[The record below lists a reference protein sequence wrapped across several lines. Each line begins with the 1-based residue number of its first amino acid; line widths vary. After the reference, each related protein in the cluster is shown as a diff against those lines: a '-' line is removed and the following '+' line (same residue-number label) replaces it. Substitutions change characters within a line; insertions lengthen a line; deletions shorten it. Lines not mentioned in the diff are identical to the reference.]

1 MQKFQA
7 FTTTSFAAVGQI
19 AMDHRSGTAF
29 GGRDRSKENGHKTKR
44 TKHKCESKFKVTQIG
59 QIAKITTGSFEH
71 THPVTDEYLTAW
83 CRPDSETI
91 QQIAIM
97 TERGCP
103 PAQIRK
109 ELRLQIPAQMLYSS
123 NRKAGSYGG
132 CRQEESETGLQM
144 QPRIPEGSRLDSGT
158 EVVTEEELEE
168 LAQLSEEQLA
178 LYNRFHGVFQQ
189 FIHQIAEPKHQAD
202 RTWVNGTFMSQWIVA
217 RDTLLGSPG
226 IPDRLTLIAIIL
238 KLNYNMDTVSEEL
251 ADHLMRL
258 VQEIEHNPREF
269 TPRSVEIRDDELE
282 VPISDVELLDEDYQG
297 PDLPY
302 TD

>member
-1 MQKFQA
+1 
-7 FTTTSFAAVGQI
+7 
-19 AMDHRSGTAF
+19 
-29 GGRDRSKENGHKTKR
+29 
-44 TKHKCESKFKVTQIG
+44 
-59 QIAKITTGSFEH
+59 
-71 THPVTDEYLTAW
+71 
-83 CRPDSETI
+83 
-91 QQIAIM
+91 
-97 TERGCP
+97 
-103 PAQIRK
+103 
-109 ELRLQIPAQMLYSS
+109 
-123 NRKAGSYGG
+123 
-132 CRQEESETGLQM
+132 M

-258 VQEIEHNPREF
+258 VQEIEHNPLEF
-269 TPRSVEIRDDELE
+269 TPLSVEIRDDELE
-282 VPISDVELLDEDYQG
+282 VPISDVELLDEDYEG